1 MGKNTDAY
9 TFFVFSGFCP
19 PIKNASF
26 CGRIIVNYSTK
37 GDDSRD
43 ANKQSQFIDRCCNGH
58 ITDALL
64 PEETVQEVKRSQAAP
79 VFLQRMLKEAAIG
92 FPNNL

>member
-1 MGKNTDAY
+1 MPPSNHNSLIVAVMGILQIA
-9 TFFVFSGFCP
+9 
-19 PIKNASF
+19 
-26 CGRIIVNYSTK
+26 
-37 GDDSRD
+37 
-43 ANKQSQFIDRCCNGH
+43 
-58 ITDALL
+58 L